1 MKTFSQVVLSRI
13 VAVSRLPFF
22 HTFYI
27 QFFNISEMCEP
38 RVLILGH
45 SFIRRLNSFITDRT
59 HLDHRFLL
67 HEAARFKWHGVGG
80 RTTEKTSRCD
90 LHLVGWFAPHIVI
103 LQLGTNGRSL
113 SCSLGDSR
121 LNRYS
126 VQRAQCAAN
135 LCLPNA

>member
-27 QFFNISEMCEP
+27 QFFNLSEMGEP

-67 HEAARFKWHGVGG
+67 HEAARFKWHGVGV
-80 RTTEKTSRCD
+80 EQLKK
-90 LHLVGWFAPHIVI
+90 LVAVI
-103 LQLGTNGRSL
+103 STWWGG
-113 SCSLGDSR
+113 
-121 LNRYS
+121 
-126 VQRAQCAAN
+126 
-135 LCLPNA
+135 LPPIL